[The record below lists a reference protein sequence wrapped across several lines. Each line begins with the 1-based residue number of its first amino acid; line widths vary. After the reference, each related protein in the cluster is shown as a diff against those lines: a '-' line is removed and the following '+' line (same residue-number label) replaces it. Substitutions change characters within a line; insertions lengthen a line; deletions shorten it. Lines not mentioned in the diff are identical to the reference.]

1 MPLILALRVLY
12 SRPGSPSGFADIP
25 VSFSAG
31 MTEGREDEVKM
42 GLPSRWSYLKNT
54 SGLYSYQ
61 VHICAVRFEYMT
73 LHFQS
78 DIGFTLIF

>member
-54 SGLYSYQ
+54 SGLFVSN
-61 VHICAVRFEYMT
+61 AYMCGT
-73 LHFQS
+73 
-78 DIGFTLIF
+78 I